1 MESLSKLK
9 KPVSAV
15 ASVFDM
21 IGKKKVAVY
30 AAASDYFLFMSLVP
44 ILMLLVSLVR
54 YLPFEQADL
63 LGIFAN
69 AVPDSVNKVIT
80 PIIQSIYRSGGGVI
94 TVSILLT
101 LFSASGAMRAIMKGL
116 DAVYETERREN
127 VLVFFARACVY
138 MLILIV
144 IIILSLVVMVY
155 GGVILEWLHAKLPEN
170 GFVEGLFSLAKYMRY
185 LLVLAILT
193 LSFVLLYRW
202 VPAGRHRA
210 AFQWPG
216 ALFCAL
222 AWAVFSWVFSLYV
235 SISDKFGAYGY
246 IGTIMVAMM
255 WMYYCFQFLLIGG
268 CINAVIE
275 KRRAARDGAQ
285 AAPSEEARPGHGE
298 GA

>member
-1 MESLSKLK
+1 MSKLK

-44 ILMLLVSLVR
+44 ILMLLVSLIR
-54 YLPFEQADL
+54 YLPFGQADVL
-63 LGIFAN
+63 EIFAD
-69 AVPDSVNKVIT
+69 AVPASVYDVIRS
-80 PIIQSIYRSGGGVI
+80 IVESIYRSGGGVV

-116 DAVYETERREN
+116 DAVYEVDRREN
-127 VLVFFARACVY
+127 VALFFLRAYVY

-144 IIILSLVVMVY
+144 IIVLSLVLMVY
-155 GGVILEWLHAKLPEN
+155 GGEILGWLRSILPES
-170 GFVEGLFSLAKYMRY
+170 GFVDGLFSLAKYMRY

-193 LSFVLLYRW
+193 LSFILLYRW
-202 VPAGRHRA
+202 VPAGEHRSA
-210 AFQWPG
+210 CQWPG
-216 ALFCAL
+216 AVFCAL
-222 AWAVFSWVFSLYV
+222 AWAGFSWVFSLYV
-235 SISDKFGAYGY
+235 SVSDKFGAYGY

-255 WMYYCFQFLLIGG
+255 WMYYCLMFLLIGG

-275 KRRAARDGAQ
+275 NRRTAKG
-285 AAPSEEARPGHGE
+285 APSEEAAE
-298 GA
+298 

>member
-1 MESLSKLK
+1 MSKLK

-44 ILMLLVSLVR
+44 ILMLLVSLIR
-54 YLPFEQADL
+54 YLPFGQADVL
-63 LGIFAN
+63 EIFAD
-69 AVPDSVNKVIT
+69 AVPASVYDVIRS
-80 PIIQSIYRSGGGVI
+80 IVESIYRSGGGVV

-116 DAVYETERREN
+116 DAVYEVDRREN
-127 VLVFFARACVY
+127 VALFFLRAYVY

-144 IIILSLVVMVY
+144 IIVLSLVLMVY
-155 GGVILEWLHAKLPEN
+155 GGEILGWLRSILPES
-170 GFVEGLFSLAKYMRY
+170 GFVDGLFSLAKYMRY

-193 LSFVLLYRW
+193 LSFILLYRW
-202 VPAGRHRA
+202 VPAGEHRSA
-210 AFQWPG
+210 CQWPG
-216 ALFCAL
+216 AVFCAL
-222 AWAVFSWVFSLYV
+222 AWAGFSWVFSLYV
-235 SISDKFGAYGY
+235 SVSDKFGAYGY

-255 WMYYCFQFLLIGG
+255 WMYYCLMFLLIGG

-275 KRRAARDGAQ
+275 NRRTAKS
-285 AAPSEEARPGHGE
+285 APSEEAAE
-298 GA
+298 